1 MLEHIEKIKK
11 EINEKTNATIDD
23 IMNTSKD
30 IEQLNEDLR
39 AIQNHYEGYPKMDDI
54 QNIAQQVREINSES
68 EVRLNNAIQALRI
81 EFEKQQEERVHDIEF
96 SINNKIMSRI
106 ENVERTVEST
116 SRELDKS
123 GSGTMKLEERLTK
136 VEDTMKMNYNVIS
149 QLNEK
154 VNRHINLFDN
164 TKQMLL
170 EKINKLETQ
179 QINRELD
186 QNPLNNFNFPAHE
199 ESLKKLE
206 DAVEQLEN
214 DIDLLKDR
222 TGAQIQEEVRTI

>member
-1 MLEHIEKIKK
+1 MLEHIEKIKA

-23 IMNTSKD
+23 ISNTSKD
-30 IEQLNEDLR
+30 IEQLNEDLK
-39 AIQNHYEGYPKMDDI
+39 AIQTHYQGQPKMDDI
-54 QNIAQQVREINSES
+54 QAIAGQVREINSEQ

-81 EFEKQQEERVHDIEF
+81 EFEKGQEERVHDIEF

-106 ENVERTVEST
+106 ENMERTIESS
-116 SRELDKS
+116 SRDSEQQ
-123 GSGTMKLEERLTK
+123 GANQAKLEEWVNK
-136 VEDTMKMNYNVIS
+136 MEDTMKMNYNVIS

-164 TKQMLL
+164 TKRMLL

-179 QINRELD
+179 LINRDLD
-186 QNPLNNFNFPAHE
+186 NNPMANFNFPAHE

-206 DAVEQLEN
+206 DAVE
-214 DIDLLKDR
+214 
-222 TGAQIQEEVRTI
+222 